1 MVGGAFLIVIE
12 ANLKQVSVRGLSSM
26 VFGLLLGIFMANL
39 VSDILSLLPLGD
51 VLKPILRVVLTLV
64 FSYLGAVMALRGKDE
79 FNLIIPYVRFK
90 RQDLKDGVIL
100 LDTSAIIDGRVSD
113 IFKTGFLGGRLVVPR
128 FVLHE
133 LQRLADSEDDTKR
146 QRGRRGMEILKTMQ
160 KDPAADVRI
169 HEDDFTG
176 PEAVDLKLVKLS
188 KLMDA
193 RICTTD
199 FNLSRIASIQGVE
212 MLNINDLVNAVKPVV
227 FTGEELE
234 IKLLKEGKEANQA
247 IGYLEDGTMVVV
259 SDGRKGLGPDSQG
272 LCDLRPANPG
282 RPHDLRQDGTA
293 IAFFNVIPAKAG
305 IQVCAHVQSL
315 ELIFT
320 ATGCLFPTIFSRFP
334 EIQRPSGCISESAM

>member
-1 MVGGAFLIVIE
+1 MTLLFIRVFFLIISGVIGYQIGIINQAPFAGVLACLVGGAMLIVIE
-12 ANLKQVSVRGLSSM
+12 ANLKQVSVRGLTSM

-39 VSDILSLLPLGD
+39 VSDIISLLPLDD
-51 VLKPILRVVLTLV
+51 VIKPILRVVLTLV

-100 LDTSAIIDGRVSD
+100 LDTSAIIDGRASD
-113 IFKTGFLGGRLVVPR
+113 IFKTGFLAGRLVVPR
-128 FVLHE
+128 FILLE

-160 KDPAADVRI
+160 KDPVVDVRI
-169 HEDDFTG
+169 HEDDLTG
-176 PEAVDLKLVKLS
+176 TDSVDSKLVKLS
-188 KLMDA
+188 KVMDA

-199 FNLSRIASIQGVE
+199 FNLSRIASIQGIE

-259 SDGRKGLGPDSQG
+259 SDGRRGLGQTVKVYVTSALQTQ
-272 LCDLRPANPG
+272 AG
-282 RPHDLRQDGTA
+282 RMIFAKMERQ
-293 IAFFNVIPAKAG
+293 
-305 IQVCAHVQSL
+305 
-315 ELIFT
+315 
-320 ATGCLFPTIFSRFP
+320 
-334 EIQRPSGCISESAM
+334 

>member
-1 MVGGAFLIVIE
+1 MTLLFIRIFFFIISGIVGYQIGSINQYPLIGLLAGFCGGLLLITVE
-12 ANLKQVSVRGLSSM
+12 STLKQVSVRGLSSM

-39 VSDILSLLPLGD
+39 ISDILYLLPLGD
-51 VLKPILRVVLTLV
+51 VLKPILRVLLTMA

-90 RQDLKDGVIL
+90 RQDLKEGVVL
-100 LDTSAIIDGRVSD
+100 LDTSAIIDGRIGD

-146 QRGRRGMEILKTMQ
+146 QRGRRGMEILKNMQ
-160 KDPAADVRI
+160 KDPLTDVHI
-169 HEDDFTG
+169 HEDDFIG
-176 PEAVDLKLVKLS
+176 SEAVDVKLVKLS
-188 KLMDA
+188 KQMDA

-199 FNLSRIASIQGVE
+199 FNLSRMASIQGIE
-212 MLNINDLVNAVKPVV
+212 MLNVNDLINAVKPVV

-259 SDGRKGLGPDSQG
+259 SDGRKALGQTAKVYVTSALQTQ
-272 LCDLRPANPG
+272 AG
-282 RPHDLRQDGTA
+282 RMIFAKLERQ
-293 IAFFNVIPAKAG
+293 
-305 IQVCAHVQSL
+305 
-315 ELIFT
+315 
-320 ATGCLFPTIFSRFP
+320 
-334 EIQRPSGCISESAM
+334 

>member
-1 MVGGAFLIVIE
+1 MTLLFIRVFFLIISGIIGYQIGIINQAPLAGVLACIVGGSLLIVIE
-12 ANLKQVSVRGLSSM
+12 ANLKQVSVRGLTSM

-39 VSDILSLLPLGD
+39 VSDIISLLPLDD
-51 VLKPILRVVLTLV
+51 VIKPILRVVLTLV

-113 IFKTGFLGGRLVVPR
+113 TFKTGFLAGRLVVPR
-128 FVLHE
+128 FILLE

-160 KDPAADVRI
+160 KDPVVDVRI
-169 HEDDFTG
+169 HEDDLTG
-176 PEAVDLKLVKLS
+176 TESVDTKLVKLS
-188 KLMDA
+188 KVMDA

-199 FNLSRIASIQGVE
+199 FNLSRIASIQGIE

-259 SDGRKGLGPDSQG
+259 SDGRRGLGQTVKVYVTSALQTQ
-272 LCDLRPANPG
+272 AG
-282 RPHDLRQDGTA
+282 RMIFAKMERQ
-293 IAFFNVIPAKAG
+293 
-305 IQVCAHVQSL
+305 
-315 ELIFT
+315 
-320 ATGCLFPTIFSRFP
+320 
-334 EIQRPSGCISESAM
+334 